1 VAEIVPV
8 GEGVDVMAHVSPRDI
23 ESVAVGQKAGSDFNL
38 AAGHSFRWALLGA
51 LFGAGV
57 IYVQRLLRT

>member
-1 VAEIVPV
+1 VAEIV

-38 AAGHSFRWALLGA
+38 AAG
-51 LFGAGV
+51 
-57 IYVQRLLRT
+57 